1 MDFYVY
7 FEPFIDLTL
16 VIYTV
21 TYRAKESKKKMK
33 HPSLTTIFTGEYKD
47 DKKHG
52 YGIYQWSDGRTYSG
66 HWCRGKQ
73 HGLGTYIVPG

>member
-33 HPSLTTIFTGEYKD
+33 HPSLMTIFTGEYKD
-47 DKKHG
+47 DKPKFSRSYVHM
-52 YGIYQWSDGRTYSG
+52 IR
-66 HWCRGKQ
+66 
-73 HGLGTYIVPG
+73 GTYFARKRVR